1 MGKILLFP
9 LSNSESPN
17 TYSAGA
23 SGAPQTREMRRWST
37 EKIISVLITV
47 SRCRTRGRSEKN
59 RTTVCLQGAQKHL
72 SYGKVSCSYRGNL
85 LGSPKTGMETS

>member
-1 MGKILLFP
+1 MGKRLLLP

-23 SGAPQTREMRRWST
+23 SGAPQTKEMRRWST

-47 SRCRTRGRSEKN
+47 SRCRTRGKSEKN
-59 RTTVCLQGAQKHL
+59 TTTVCLQGAQYSEKII
-72 SYGKVSCSYRGNL
+72 SYGKESCSY
-85 LGSPKTGMETS
+85 LGTLSGPP